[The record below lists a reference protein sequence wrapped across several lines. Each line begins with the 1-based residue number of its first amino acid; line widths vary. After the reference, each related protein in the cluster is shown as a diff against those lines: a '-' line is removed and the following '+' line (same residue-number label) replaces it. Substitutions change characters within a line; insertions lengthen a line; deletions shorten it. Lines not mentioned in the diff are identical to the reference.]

1 MSKSEI
7 NPMINTRNYI
17 KNIVRD
23 SIITENAEELKP
35 KESKVVL
42 VGDPDCGK
50 SAIIKCFFYG
60 MDSKEIINTNIE
72 PTYSIEV
79 NVFEKN
85 EEKIAIFEIP
95 GALTSRYL
103 SGEDAEMVFEE
114 ADGILLILN
123 TQNRDEKKWERKLK
137 RIYYLK
143 NRYCP
148 SASVVTFLHK
158 AEFILNR
165 PRKKRELESLIKRFN
180 QKFSSRFF
188 ITSIYPEFYKRFEY
202 SMKLALLE
210 MPKPKNN
217 SGTSNSD
224 LLLQT
229 LYKKVS
235 ILDENINVDEI
246 MKRQTIKIYEYLV

>member
-1 MSKSEI
+1 MSKSE
-7 NPMINTRNYI
+7 INTRNYI

-23 SIITENAEELKP
+23 SLITENAEELKP

-158 AEFILNR
+158 AEFILSR
-165 PRKKRELESLIKRFN
+165 PRKKRELESLIKKFN

-229 LYKKVS
+229 LYKKMN

>member
-1 MSKSEI
+1 
-7 NPMINTRNYI
+7 MINTRNYI

-23 SIITENAEELKP
+23 SLITENAEELKP

-60 MDSKEIINTNIE
+60 MDSKEVINTDIE

-85 EEKIAIFEIP
+85 EEKLAVFEIP

-148 SASVVTFLHK
+148 FASVVVFLHK
-158 AEFILNR
+158 SEFFLQR
-165 PRKKRELESLIKRFN
+165 PRKKRELENLIKKFN

-229 LYKKVS
+229 LYNKVN
-235 ILDENINVDEI
+235 ILDENLNVDEI
-246 MKRQTIKIYEYLV
+246 MRRDTIKVYEYLV